1 MIAFLRGVVFQ
12 YNPESIIIDV
22 NGIGYEVQ
30 VHSRSISS
38 FPPPGGQVLVHTYLQ
53 VTDNEFKLYGFAQR
67 DELELFKTL
76 IGISGIGARAALNI
90 LAAGEP
96 GQFYQAI
103 ASGDEK
109 RLQSIPGIGKKT
121 AGRLIFE
128 LKDKIARPLSAL
140 EAADDNSLTD
150 VMEALEALGYSRSEV
165 FPLYL
170 QMKERGEL
178 STRLEENV
186 KLILKKKAS
195 LLKR

>member
-76 IGISGIGARAALNI
+76 IGYQVS
-90 LAAGEP
+90 EP
-96 GQFYQAI
+96 G
-103 ASGDEK
+103 
-109 RLQSIPGIGKKT
+109 
-121 AGRLIFE
+121 
-128 LKDKIARPLSAL
+128 RP
-140 EAADDNSLTD
+140 
-150 VMEALEALGYSRSEV
+150 
-165 FPLYL
+165 
-170 QMKERGEL
+170 
-178 STRLEENV
+178 
-186 KLILKKKAS
+186 
-195 LLKR
+195 

>member
-1 MIAFLRGVVFQ
+1 
-12 YNPESIIIDV
+12 
-22 NGIGYEVQ
+22 
-30 VHSRSISS
+30 
-38 FPPPGGQVLVHTYLQ
+38 
-53 VTDNEFKLYGFAQR
+53 
-67 DELELFKTL
+67 
-76 IGISGIGARAALNI
+76 
-90 LAAGEP
+90 
-96 GQFYQAI
+96 
-103 ASGDEK
+103 
-109 RLQSIPGIGKKT
+109 LQSIPGIGKKT

-178 STRLEENV
+178 STRLEDNV